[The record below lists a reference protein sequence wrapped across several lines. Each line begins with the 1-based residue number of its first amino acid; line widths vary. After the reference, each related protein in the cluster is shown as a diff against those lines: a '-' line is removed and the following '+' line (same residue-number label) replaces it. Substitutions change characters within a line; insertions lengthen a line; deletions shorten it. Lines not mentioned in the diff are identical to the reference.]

1 MWTSAIYALNEN
13 QVYIGGDF
21 TKAGS
26 NQYTQKIAMWD
37 GTRYTALGT
46 GLSNTVHTIY
56 ALNENQVYIGGGFDN
71 AGSNNNADNIAMW
84 NKLSYIALGPSHLY
98 LTSKVEAIHA
108 LDEKHVYIGGDFENA
123 GSNNNADSIAM
134 WNGTSY
140 TALGTGLNDAVYA
153 IYALDE
159 NHVYI
164 GGDFTTAGGITV
176 NKIAMWNGF

>member
-1 MWTSAIYALNEN
+1 MNSCQRSIVNN
-13 QVYIGGDF
+13 KKRIKG
-21 TKAGS
+21 
-26 NQYTQKIAMWD
+26 
-37 GTRYTALGT
+37 YTALGS
-46 GLSNTVHTIY
+46 GVGEFNDRVWSIY

-84 NKLSYIALGPSHLY
+84 N
-98 LTSKVEAIHA
+98 
-108 LDEKHVYIGGDFENA
+108 
-123 GSNNNADSIAM
+123 
-134 WNGTSY
+134 GTSY
-140 TALGTGLNDAVYA
+140 TALGTGLNDGVYA